1 MSIDKLDRLLQA
13 TLQALT
19 NQIGALQDSLL
30 KVSRQQDSM
39 DRAMNA
45 FIVRAESFFS
55 QFPTIAA
62 QADSFAKALEVISQ
76 FAQTNQLNSQILA
89 TLKKLNNKI
98 ASSSPKI
105 KPMVKRKVSRANH
118 K

>member
-1 MSIDKLDRLLQA
+1 MER
-13 TLQALT
+13 
-19 NQIGALQDSLL
+19 SL
-30 KVSRQQDSM
+30 
-39 DRAMNA
+39 NA

-55 QFPTIAA
+55 QFPAIAA

-76 FAQTNQLNSQILA
+76 FAQANQLNNQILA

-98 ASSSPKI
+98 ASSMST
-105 KPMVKRKVSRANH
+105 VKAVVKKKVSKTKH